1 MSNITIT
8 NNNIGSVIL
17 ENAKFRDEVLQFP
30 GADTYAPGTILAR
43 KSVATAVVAAA
54 DAGNTGDGTVT
65 AASVVSGPVVPL
77 VGAYVLT
84 VITAVANG
92 GVLKLE
98 DPNGAL
104 VADNLVMTVGAGA
117 ATVFEVGGLT
127 FTVTDGAVD
136 FVAGD
141 FFTLTVA
148 ADGDLVVF
156 ATNGVGGA
164 QIPLA
169 ILTYEVVATA
179 QQDIPIRAGVAGEYR
194 KELLIIDAD
203 GDDSNITNAVMDQ
216 LRHFGLVPIN
226 VTELNIQDN
235 Q

>member
-104 VADNLVMTVGAGA
+104 VAGNLVMTVGAGA